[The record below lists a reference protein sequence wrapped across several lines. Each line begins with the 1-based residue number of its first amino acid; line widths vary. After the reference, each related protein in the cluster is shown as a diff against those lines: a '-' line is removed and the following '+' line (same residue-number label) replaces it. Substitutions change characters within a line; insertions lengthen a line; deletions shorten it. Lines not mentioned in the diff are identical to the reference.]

1 MSISKGQ
8 ILEGTVTGITKFG
21 AFIELSSGETGL
33 VHISEVADTYVKDV
47 NDFLKDKE
55 TVRVK
60 VINVDDKG
68 KIGLS
73 IRQAKEKPRQSVASF
88 EDRLSRFMKDS
99 DEKQASINKNMNS
112 KRKSGNRY

>member
-21 AFIELSSGETGL
+21 AFVELSTGETGL
-33 VHISEVADTYVKDV
+33 VHISEVADTYV
-47 NDFLKDKE
+47 NDFLKMKDPVK
-55 TVRVK
+55 VK
-60 VINVDDKG
+60 VINVDDSG

-73 IRQAKEKPRQSVASF
+73 IRQAKERPKQPTVSF
-88 EDRLSRFMKDS
+88 EDRLARFMKDS
-99 DEKQASINKNMNS
+99 DEKQASLNKNMNN